1 MVKASPIE
9 VMDCRAYRSYMG
21 YLGTDHCLL
30 VCDVITCFPPRH
42 GQAPKPRYDVTLLA
56 DEDVCS
62 RYQREI
68 GAMVSDYGSPNEQW
82 QTLRDGICQ
91 AGANNLLV
99 QREARRGHSW
109 LTAEAL
115 QAIDAK
121 GAAWLACKGGGGSSL
136 GAVESKARYATL
148 KNLARRLV
156 RRDKRAHWDDRARTV
171 EDALGT
177 NICMM
182 HTNTLRP

>member
-1 MVKASPIE
+1 M
-9 VMDCRAYRSYMG
+9 
-21 YLGTDHCLL
+21 
-30 VCDVITCFPPRH
+30 
-42 GQAPKPRYDVTLLA
+42 TLLA

-68 GAMVSDYGSPNEQW
+68 GAMVSDYGSPNEQR
-82 QTLRDGICQ
+82 QALRDGICQ
-91 AGANNLLV
+91 AGANNLLA